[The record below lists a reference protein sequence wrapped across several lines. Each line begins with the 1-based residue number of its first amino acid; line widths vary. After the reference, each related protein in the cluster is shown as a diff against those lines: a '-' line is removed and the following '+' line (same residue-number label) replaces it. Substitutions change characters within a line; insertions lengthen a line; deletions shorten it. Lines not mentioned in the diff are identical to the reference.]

1 MSFSLIDLSGESVM
15 FRSLRDLLGACA
27 LAFLLSSACPSQGL
41 AQFAGSRG
49 GVEGQPQHGSQSFSP
64 LTREVAESYFTIDGK
79 AEIRVKPTEMRIVL
93 AVTAEG
99 ESAEGC
105 QKSVDGTLAKL
116 KGAWTKLKIPAEA
129 IVVDFIAVLPRYE
142 FKADKRGEENVVA
155 EKRSGY
161 RMQTN
166 VHLAVPGD
174 KEAVP
179 ALTAAFEQGVTDI
192 IAFDYWSKE
201 LDAVKVQVREKA
213 LTAARGKADLMLTA
227 LFPNKPPVIN
237 VQEQTTVHY
246 PDSLYHSFTNT
257 VDEEAIPAY
266 WRSQTLIR
274 AQRPKNTYYRGFYS
288 NGDIQPRDLPMKP
301 EISVVS
307 TVRLYFESPAATK
320 QRKKEVKE

>member
-1 MSFSLIDLSGESVM
+1 ML
-15 FRSLRDLLGACA
+15 RSIRYLCGSCA
-27 LAFLLSSACPSQGL
+27 LLSLFVSAPPSPAL
-41 AQFAGSRG
+41 AQFSGSRG
-49 GVEGQPQHGSQSFSP
+49 GVEGQLQNTPSFAP
-64 LTREVAESYFTIDGK
+64 LTREVAESFIAIDGK
-79 AEIRVKPTEMRIVL
+79 AEVRVKPTELRIVM

-99 ESAEGC
+99 ETAQEC
-105 QKSVDGTLAKL
+105 QKAVDATLTKL
-116 KGAWTKLKIPAEA
+116 KGAWTKLKIPQEA

-142 FKADKRGEENVVA
+142 WKMEKRGEENVGV
-155 EKRSGY
+155 EKKSGY

-166 VHLAVPGD
+166 VHLAVAGD
-174 KEAVP
+174 KEALA
-179 ALTAAFEQGVTDI
+179 ALGAAFEQGVTDI

-201 LDAVKVQVREKA
+201 LDAIKEQAREKA
-213 LTAARGKADLMLTA
+213 LAAARGKSDLILKT
-227 LFPNKPPVIN
+227 LFTDKPPVIN

-257 VDEEAIPAY
+257 IDEDAIPSH

-307 TVRLYFESPAATK
+307 TVRLYFESPAAA
-320 QRKKEVKE
+320 RRVKKEVKE